1 MFLFEPNSRIQK
13 IEDGIQFYEQDI
25 LLSEY
30 LFSGDQKIEIKLDYL
45 SPGFGL
51 AIIEKNEAGLKEE
64 NSIYLAKLGSNDF
77 RVFRRRFQTQEQ
89 IHINSC
95 NFAPGEKMKHVTL
108 VFELKNKTITVSRQ
122 KVEKEEKVKEEL
134 LGEFELPKRFGS
146 FLLGFYSNAGNIIRS
161 FLFLNKVPPHWR
173 ISVKNTMG
181 GRICF
186 RRNTVQF
193 ENCQHHAELEQKDIE
208 LKPGKYWLKYETG
221 TVNGKN
227 DIKAYVLKPVPLN
240 VKKECNFEDDNKN
253 ILREDGTFIVSEKMP
268 VNLKFK
274 AHDGI
279 LRNIAITNDNRADFI
294 ETESDNSP
302 QEGSEIIIK
311 LKGIKSVLWE
321 AVIHDVPPWNNLA
334 APCPYGI
341 VQRHN
346 MQDLELSTKKEYRFI
361 YDVSTHT
368 LTVLDLSVNKAK
380 PHDKTILYV
389 DDRLSIMRN
398 ITSTITKLVLTDIEN
413 NSVDLILRK
422 TFKKYLSSATTSPI
436 IVSKCDNDEPLDISA
451 AYREVVIPR
460 TKIALYSKER
470 PLVLKENIPAN
481 ASRIK
486 LYGIN
491 KGTNIDIKANNIK
504 DFAEKYELISADDF
518 SRMNNTVNLNKHI
531 REKYDYIAIEYQS
544 VEDFIYEFTNYERE
558 VFDGK
563 SNILSL
569 EKKMA
574 QRDEDIIIYAIPNSS
589 VVREKYLYRVPSAG
603 MINSIDYYSDRYDIV
618 PPDLYRVNLEENGL
632 SISEKITDGQ
642 YRLFVVDYLKKDSY
656 TINFR
661 DKYYQYEINVATEEE
676 KIRLRHDVY
685 GDGSIDNYVRT
696 NILPD
701 KDKYIVLEER
711 EAP

>member
-1 MFLFEPNSRIQK
+1 MFLFESNSRIQK
-13 IEDGIQFYEQDI
+13 IEEGIQFYEQDI

-51 AIIEKNEAGLKEE
+51 AIVEKNEAGLKEE

-77 RVFRRRFQTQEQ
+77 RVFRRRFQIQEQ
-89 IHINSC
+89 IHVSSC
-95 NFAPGEKMKHVTL
+95 NFAPGEKMKNVAL
-108 VFELKNKTITVSRQ
+108 IFELKDKTITVSRQ
-122 KVEKEEKVKEEL
+122 KVEKDEKIKEEL
-134 LGEFELPKRFGS
+134 IGEFELPKKFNS
-146 FLLGFYSNAGNIIRS
+146 FLLGFYSNARNIIRS
-161 FLFLNKVPPHWR
+161 FLFLNRVPPHWR

-193 ENCQHHAELEQKDIE
+193 ENCRHHAELEQKDIE
-208 LKPGKYWLKYETG
+208 LKPGKYWLKYETD

-240 VKKECNFEDDNKN
+240 VKKECNFEDDNKS
-253 ILREDGTFIVSEKMP
+253 ILREDGTFIVTENMP

-279 LRNIAITNDNRADFI
+279 LRNIAITDDNRTNFI
-294 ETESDNSP
+294 ETEGDNSP

-334 APCPYGI
+334 APCPYGV
-341 VQRHN
+341 VQGHN
-346 MQDLELSTKKEYRFI
+346 MQDLELTLKKKYRFI
-361 YDVSTHT
+361 YNIFTRT

-380 PHDKTILYV
+380 PYDKAILYV

-398 ITSTITKLVLTDIEN
+398 ISSTITKLTLTDIEN

-422 TFKKYLSSATTSPI
+422 TFKKYLSSVTTGPI
-436 IVSKCDNDEPLDISA
+436 IVSKCDNDEPFDISA

-470 PLVLKENIPAN
+470 PLILEEDIPVN
-481 ASRIK
+481 AGKIK

-491 KGTNIDIKANNIK
+491 KGININIKADNIK
-504 DFAEKYELISADDF
+504 DFAEKYESISTDDF
-518 SRMNNTVNLNKHI
+518 SRMNNTVNLDKHV
-531 REKYDYIAIEYQS
+531 REKYNYVAIEYQS
-544 VEDFIYEFTNYERE
+544 IEEFTYEFTNYERE

-563 SNILSL
+563 LNILPL

-574 QRDEDIIIYAIPNSS
+574 QRDEDIIIYAIPNNS
-589 VVREKYLYRVPSAG
+589 VTRKKCLYRVPSIS

-618 PPDLYRVNLEENGL
+618 PPDLYQVNFEENEL
-632 SISEKITDGQ
+632 LIDEKITDGR
-642 YRLFVVDYLKKDSY
+642 YKSFVVDYLKKDSY

-661 DKYYQYEINVATEEE
+661 DKYYQYEIDVATEEE
-676 KIRLRHDVY
+676 KIRLRHDMHE
-685 GDGSIDNYVRT
+685 DSSIDSYVRT
-696 NILPD
+696 NISPD
-701 KDKYIVLEER
+701 KDKYIVLCECQ
-711 EAP
+711 